1 MYCFISHVFFQ
12 LPWITEMYTYGHTL
26 SLHNAL
32 PISFAN
38 GLLGRAAPRGVPGQM
53 VEHPVECRGQP
64 GDFVAASDGCPVV
77 ERFRVYDRAYRRF
90 EFAKRRREA
99 ASAPEAEPA
108 DRRRHREADDAEQI
122 GRANV

>member
-1 MYCFISHVFFQ
+1 MRISDWSSDVCSSD
-12 LPWITEMYTYGHTL
+12 LDEIAPVEILEVDARGRVVDERSEPRL
-26 SLHNAL
+26 A
-32 PISFAN
+32 FAN

-99 ASAPEAEPA
+99 ASARSEEHTYEHQSLM
-108 DRRRHREADDAEQI
+108 RI
-122 GRANV
+122 